1 MFSKLVARNSQ
12 RNRKNNALYFSSM
25 VLSVI
30 SFYII
35 LSLSHQDVISFLTKM
50 ESDAVNRLLA
60 MVPLFY
66 VFTLFIL
73 LMLVYF
79 ASSVQMERRSHEFGV
94 YLTLGMKRK
103 TLFRMIL
110 MEDVRD
116 SLIALAIG
124 LPIAVILSEAISL
137 VTVKLIGIGIVGHR
151 FTLSFSAIL
160 FTVIGFSLVKLLAI
174 LVLSKRA
181 VSKEIGEL
189 LFFEPVGAKKQINQK
204 ACFIAFI
211 SSVGCLG
218 LAYYL
223 GLSERMWENLV
234 FMFLVLFSGTLG
246 TILLFY
252 ALRFGIEWVMK
263 HSKKKKLHDFN
274 FRQIQEGIVSRS
286 TLLAICSLLLFS
298 AFCLAGYGS
307 AVASQYIQEDDHVL
321 DYTFLPNEP
330 TNVKDPNETMSVKD
344 IRQTLSSVG
353 LSNSFKDLVE
363 VKLGSA
369 YQENIGASAID
380 ASALNNVISM
390 IDNREFADNLMQFI
404 RGNDYI
410 LSESGYNELL
420 KAAGK
425 EPLDLDG
432 NKIGLYLGKAFFT
445 DEKSIKKLSE
455 LLKSDVAVKIDAA
468 SYGIDANIQQTNF
481 VTDRAITIG
490 VAWIVPDELFDQ
502 LTAGEYSS
510 YLGGVLQ
517 PKLIEEKGL
526 MMAISDINTQLAG
539 TGLPYESYIQNA
551 GRQLFYIV
559 SSAYLTLYLATIFL
573 IIGNTIIGIQFLMEQ
588 QKAHRRYQS
597 LIHLGADYKT
607 LCRAANTQ
615 INGYFGIPI
624 FVALLNAAFG
634 TKTLFQGLL
643 PYSYRDQSGKLLI
656 IVVIILVLIAIVE
669 AIYIR
674 VVKQSS
680 SQYLWTL
687 MKPERE
693 E

>member
-12 RNRKNNALYFSSM
+12 RNRKNNTLYFSSM

-50 ESDAVNRLLA
+50 ESDAVNRLLS

-137 VTVKLIGIGIVGHR
+137 VTVRLIGIGIVGHR
-151 FTLSFSAIL
+151 FTLSLSAIL

-174 LVLSKRA
+174 LVLSKRV

-204 ACFIAFI
+204 ACFVAFI

-223 GLSERMWENLV
+223 GLSEHMWENLI

-321 DYTFLPNEP
+321 DYTFW
-330 TNVKDPNETMSVKD
+330 PNETMGVQD
-344 IRQTLSSVG
+344 IRQTLASKG
-353 LSNSFKDLVE
+353 LDGSFQALME
-363 VKLGSA
+363 IKLGSA
-369 YQENIGASAID
+369 YQSSGDRSPID
-380 ASALNNVISM
+380 PSALNALVSQM
-390 IDNREFADNLMQFI
+390 DDQQFVTLMSSVSGDDNLI
-404 RGNDYI
+404 
-410 LSESGYNELL
+410 SESGYNELL

-425 EPLDLDG
+425 KPLELGDHQL
-432 NKIGLYLGKAFFT
+432 GLYLGTVLFDNTKVVQSFS
-445 DEKSIKKLSE
+445 K
-455 LLKSDVAVKIDAA
+455 LLKGGATVSIAGVNYSIDPAV
-468 SYGIDANIQQTNF
+468 QQTNF
-481 VTDRAITIG
+481 VTDRIINIAF
-490 VAWIVPDELFDQ
+490 AWIVPDELFDQ

-517 PKLIEEKGL
+517 SKLVEEKGL

-539 TGLPYESYIQNA
+539 TGLSYESYIQNA
-551 GRQLFYIV
+551 GRQIFYIV

-607 LCRAANTQ
+607 LCRAANAQ

-634 TKTLFQGLL
+634 TKTLFQGIL
-643 PYSYRDQSGKLLI
+643 PYSYREQSGKLLI
-656 IVVIILVLIAIVE
+656 IVAIILVLIAIVE

-687 MKPERE
+687 MKPARE

>member
-1 MFSKLVARNSQ
+1 MFSKLVTRNSQ

-50 ESDAVNRLLA
+50 ESDAVNRLLT

-116 SLIALAIG
+116 SLIALVIG

-151 FTLSFSAIL
+151 FTLSLSAIL
-160 FTVIGFSLVKLLAI
+160 FTVIGFFLVKLLAI
-174 LVLSKRA
+174 LVLSKRV

-189 LFFEPVGAKKQINQK
+189 LFFKPVGAKKQINQK
-204 ACFIAFI
+204 ACFAAFI

-223 GLSERMWENLV
+223 GLSEHMWKNLI
-234 FMFLVLFSGTLG
+234 FMFLALFSGTLG

-307 AVASQYIQEDDHVL
+307 AVALQHIQEDDHVL
-321 DYTFLPNEP
+321 DYTFLPNES
-330 TNVKDPNETMSVKD
+330 TNVKD
-344 IRQTLSSVG
+344 IRQILSSAG
-353 LSNSFKDLVE
+353 LSSSFKDLVE

-369 YQENIGASAID
+369 YQENIGASAVD
-380 ASALNNVISM
+380 ASALNNVISTM
-390 IDNREFADNLMQFI
+390 DNREFADDLMQFTSDN
-404 RGNDYI
+404 GNI

-420 KAAGK
+420 KVAGQK
-425 EPLDLDG
+425 PLDLGG
-432 NKIGLYLGKAFFT
+432 NKVGLYLGKTIFE
-445 DEKSIKKLSE
+445 DEQSIKKLSE
-455 LLKSDVAVKIDAA
+455 LLKSNVAVKIGATSYRVDA
-468 SYGIDANIQQTNF
+468 DIQQTNF
-481 VTDRAITIG
+481 VTDRAIAIG
-490 VAWIVPDELFDQ
+490 IAWIVPDTLFDQ

-517 PKLIEEKGL
+517 PKLVEEKGL

-539 TGLPYESYIQNA
+539 TGLSYESYIQNA
-551 GRQLFYIV
+551 GRQIFYIV

-597 LIHLGADYKT
+597 LIHLGADYKI

-656 IVVIILVLIAIVE
+656 LVVIILVLIAIVE

-674 VVKQSS
+674 IVKQSS

-687 MKPERE
+687 MKPARE

>member
-12 RNRKNNALYFSSM
+12 RNRKNNTLYFSSM

-50 ESDAVNRLLA
+50 ESDAVNRLLS

-137 VTVKLIGIGIVGHR
+137 VTVRLIGIGIVGHR
-151 FTLSFSAIL
+151 FTLSLSAIL

-174 LVLSKRA
+174 LVLSKRV

-204 ACFIAFI
+204 ACFVAFI

-223 GLSERMWENLV
+223 GLSEHMWENLI

-321 DYTFLPNEP
+321 DYTFW
-330 TNVKDPNETMSVKD
+330 PNETMGVQD
-344 IRQTLSSVG
+344 IRQTLASKG
-353 LSNSFKDLVE
+353 LDGSFQALME
-363 VKLGSA
+363 IKLGSA
-369 YQENIGASAID
+369 YQSSGDRSPID
-380 ASALNNVISM
+380 PSALNALVSQM
-390 IDNREFADNLMQFI
+390 DDQQFVTLMSSVSGDDNLI
-404 RGNDYI
+404 
-410 LSESGYNELL
+410 SESGYNELL

-425 EPLDLDG
+425 KPLELGDHQL
-432 NKIGLYLGKAFFT
+432 GLYLGTVLFDNTKVV
-445 DEKSIKKLSE
+445 LSFSK
-455 LLKSDVAVKIDAA
+455 LLKGGATVSIAGVNYSIDPAV
-468 SYGIDANIQQTNF
+468 QQTNF

-551 GRQLFYIV
+551 GRQIFYIV

-588 QKAHRRYQS
+588 QKAHRRYRS